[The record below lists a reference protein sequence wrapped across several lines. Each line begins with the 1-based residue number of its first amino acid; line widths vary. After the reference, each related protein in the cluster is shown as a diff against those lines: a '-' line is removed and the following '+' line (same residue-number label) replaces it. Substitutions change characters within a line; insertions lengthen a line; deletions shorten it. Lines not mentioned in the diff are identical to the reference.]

1 MKMTF
6 LFVLLSFITG
16 EIKLVFPELLLN
28 PSINTGSRQR
38 IGVRCITG
46 IALQKKCFLFVNK
59 KLVSVQIVI
68 HTGKVTRQIKKN
80 IIRN

>member
-16 EIKLVFPELLLN
+16 EIKLVFSGAIVK
-28 PSINTGSRQR
+28 SINKYRKQAED
-38 IGVRCITG
+38 RCKVYHWNST
-46 IALQKKCFLFVNK
+46 AKKCFLFVNM

>member
-38 IGVRCITG
+38 IGVRNST
-46 IALQKKCFLFVNK
+46 AKNCFLFVNM

>member
-28 PSINTGSRQR
+28 NKYRKQAED
-38 IGVRCITG
+38 RCKVYRGNIT
-46 IALQKKCFLFVNK
+46 AKKCFLFVNM

-68 HTGKVTRQIKKN
+68 HTGKVTRQIKKK